1 MLSQPNTSIV
11 GWKLEIQWENKVPVD
26 YKIFAEWSDDHK
38 SMEDLTD
45 RWEVSD
51 ELSDLMAEYIEEVQ
65 ISNQEINLTVMDGW
79 HIVEDDNLPTELED
93 EVDNWFATI
102 EHERNC

>member
-1 MLSQPNTSIV
+1 MLSVPNTSIV
-11 GWKLEIQWENKVPVD
+11 GWKLEIQWKDNQPVD

-45 RWEVSD
+45 RWEVPGEVD
-51 ELSDLMAEYIEEVQ
+51 DAVFEYLEYIVEANE
-65 ISNQEINLTVMDGW
+65 EINLTVMDGW
-79 HIVEDDNLPTELED
+79 HTDENEVLSETEDAI
-93 EVDNWFATI
+93 DNWFATI